1 MRRNWILLATIIAVA
16 ACAGC
21 GGKKQAS
28 QDTAANTQQSE
39 VQTPAQAPAETSPPA
54 VETPKQEQKSPAQDP
69 PKKVEKPKPA
79 PPKPEEKTPAKPQVV
94 NRDVTVPSGTEI
106 PVTLREKVSTEGGKP
121 GQSFT
126 AATKQPVLVEGLEP
140 IPAGS
145 VVSGVVSVAE
155 RAGRVGGKAKLTI
168 IFKKVDLPDGK
179 SFAISAEPL
188 HFEGE
193 GTAKGDVEK
202 VVGGAVGGGILG
214 GVLGGKKGAGK
225 GAAAGTIAGGIL
237 AVATRGNDIV
247 LEPGQAVAVRL
258 DAPVTIPMMVTV
270 MPGENP

>member
-16 ACAGC
+16 AVAGC

-28 QDTAANTQQSE
+28 QDTAANTQRSE
-39 VQTPAQAPAETSPPA
+39 VQTPAQTPAQSPA
-54 VETPKQEQKSPAQDP
+54 ETPKQEQPKSPAQDP

-79 PPKPEEKTPAKPQVV
+79 PVKPEEKAPPKPQVV
-94 NRDVTVPSGTEI
+94 NRDVTVPTGTEI
-106 PVTLREKVSTEGGKP
+106 PVTLREKISTEGGKP
-121 GQSFT
+121 GQAFT
-126 AATKQPVLVEGLEP
+126 AVTKAPVRVEGLEP
-140 IPAGS
+140 IPVGS
-145 VVSGVVSVAE
+145 VVSGLVTVAE
-155 RAGRVGGKAKLTI
+155 QAGRVGGKAKLTI

-179 SFAISAEPL
+179 SLAISAEPL
-188 HFEGE
+188 KFEGE

-247 LEPGQAVAVRL
+247 LEPGKEVPVKL